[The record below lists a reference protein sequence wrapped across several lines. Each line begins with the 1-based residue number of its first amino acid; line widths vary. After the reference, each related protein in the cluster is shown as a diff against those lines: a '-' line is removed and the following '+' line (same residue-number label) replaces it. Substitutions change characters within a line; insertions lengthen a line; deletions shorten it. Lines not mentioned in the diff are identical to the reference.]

1 MRIQIDG
8 MHCEAC
14 VRRVR
19 KALEKT
25 PGVIVDEV
33 QVGYADVSVPAGR
46 ESEAV
51 EAIRQA
57 GFQPRA

>member
-1 MRIQIDG
+1 